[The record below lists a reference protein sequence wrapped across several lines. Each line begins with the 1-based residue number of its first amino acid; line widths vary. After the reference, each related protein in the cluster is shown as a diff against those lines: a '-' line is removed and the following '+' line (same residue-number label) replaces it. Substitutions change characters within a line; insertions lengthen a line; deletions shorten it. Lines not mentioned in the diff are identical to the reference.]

1 MKVVLCLGVVIALL
15 GGSVAMLLDPE
26 RVAARLRIEA
36 EAEQDKL
43 LRTGRNRRQLS
54 QPKEV
59 TIQVTAPL
67 FSSRLFEY
75 GDEAGDQELP
85 VSLDSTKKLQ
95 LSKPISFYG
104 KQYQTVYIGS
114 NGAIT
119 FDTAIRTHR
128 SNILPSNYVMIAP
141 FWNRNKLENGG
152 HVYYREITSGRVLE
166 RGQSEIRYQYDKS
179 VKVISCLL
187 VTWEKMQPLGA
198 NPLPDENTNTFQAA
212 LFVTDNGTYANFIY
226 NNIGWT
232 QGAEAGFNG
241 GQDSLFYALP
251 TSGTGNI
258 MYLEEYGNTG
268 IPGEW
273 MFELG
278 EKRII
283 RCKAGLKGDTCDEE
297 CSPGEWGID
306 CIGCCHCSGNT
317 TCNKV
322 NGECPNNQCSECF
335 SGSQCQTKLS
345 KCSMD
350 SPRKCARNGI
360 SLTDYDRC
368 GEPLQRCQCLDG
380 YEGDGYARCN
390 DIDECK
396 KNNVC
401 HQDAVCTNTPGHF
414 FCQCK
419 PGYSGDGVMECMASD
434 SFLFPT
440 NGENLPPSQNSKV
453 TIQLQKPVKLF
464 GLDTSQLTISSN
476 GLITVDDSV
485 NILPGDSLDDMN
497 VVGIAPFFA
506 PIDLSKG
513 GDVRVK
519 ESAEDGVLARATHI
533 VNDNGE
539 SGGFIADNVIIIS
552 FINVSTPSTQTTNTY
567 QTVVIS
573 GRDSKKQP
581 STFVEF
587 LYKDLT
593 WTPNAEAGI
602 MTSDKSNSIQL
613 PGSGTE
619 GMEQLSQ
626 LSNVRQPG
634 VWLYRVDRDV
644 IHQCMKSDLQP
655 PYCDAE
661 SPPLIKKTQS
671 NEIPEVKQTT
681 PQVKIPTE
689 SVPTEIDD
697 DQFEIPEVAST
708 SIVPPSEPSTQR
720 VPAVFATAET
730 RRPQIS
736 LHVQNTPELERPS
749 TLPIPTI
756 STTHRPIVQL
766 NSKEIEALPPDV
778 FENPLPPFVTVVPE
792 LFTAKSKPNEEPTQ
806 IGKVHVIQ
814 PELIRPSIIGSF
826 NTNPP
831 AVVTSVEEV
840 THEFINNDFPQA
852 PIETTVVEDE
862 APTST
867 PTTPESTTTATTQ
880 STTTATETT
889 TVISEQSPSSKNVIK
904 IQTETMPTTNNN
916 LFVFTSTKSPPK
928 KILSSKPKIVTGS
941 PHKENEE
948 MDNSIEQ
955 GRVLEA
961 EMAGSRLA
969 VVIPVTIV
977 AVWVVILIVIAFVL
991 CCQRRRTHHTLRT
1004 VYGPPYHIRPV
1015 GTYTL
1020 RGDPSLKHY
1029 EGIYEENIEK
1039 SRGFPADLGPY
1050 QTGGRMSL
1058 YGSYW
1063 NLSNASR
1070 SGIDRLHPMS

>member
-1 MKVVLCLGVVIALL
+1 MKVVLLVGVLSALI
-15 GGSVAMLLDPE
+15 GWSTAMLLDPE

-36 EAEQDKL
+36 EAENDRL
-43 LRTGRNRRQLS
+43 IRTGRSRRQLG

-67 FSSRLFEY
+67 FSSRLFDY

-85 VSLDSTKKLQ
+85 VAPDSTKKLQ

-104 KQYQTVYIGS
+104 KQYHAVHIGS

-119 FDTAIRTHR
+119 FDNAIKTHR
-128 SNILPSNYVMIAP
+128 ANILPSNYVLIAP
-141 FWNRNKLENGG
+141 FWNKNTLKNGG

-179 VKVISCLL
+179 VKVLSCVL
-187 VTWEKMQPLGA
+187 VTWEKMQPTGS

-212 LFVTDNGTYANFIY
+212 IFVTDSGTFANFIY

-241 GQDSLFYALP
+241 GQDSKFYALP

-278 EKRII
+278 DDRIV

-297 CSPGEWGID
+297 CALGEWGID
-306 CIGCCHCSGNT
+306 CVGCCHCTGNS
-317 TCNKV
+317 TCDKL
-322 NGECPNNQCSECF
+322 NGACPNNQCSECF
-335 SGSQCQTKLS
+335 SGFACQTKS
-345 KCSMD
+345 AKCSMD
-350 SPRKCARNGI
+350 SPRKCARNAV
-360 SLTDYDRC
+360 STTEYDRC
-368 GEPLQRCQCLDG
+368 GEPLQLCKCIEG
-380 YEGDGYARCN
+380 YEGDGYRSCI
-390 DIDECK
+390 DIDECSSK
-396 KNNVC
+396 NVC
-401 HQDAVCTNTPGHF
+401 HADASCTNTPGRY

-419 PGYSGDGVMECMASD
+419 PGFSGDGVMECMASD

-440 NGENLPPSQNSKV
+440 NGESLPPSQNAKV
-453 TIQLQKPVKLF
+453 TVQLQKPVRLF
-464 GLDTSQLTISSN
+464 GLETNQLTISAN

-506 PIDLSKG
+506 LIDLSKG
-513 GDVRVK
+513 GEVKVK
-519 ESAEDGVLARATHI
+519 ESSEDSVLARATHI
-533 VNDNGE
+533 VNENGE
-539 SGGFIADNVIIIS
+539 SGGFIADSVIIIS
-552 FINVSTPSTQTTNTY
+552 FINVTTSNTRTANTY
-567 QTVVIS
+567 QTVLIS
-573 GRDSKKQP
+573 GRDSSKKLE
-581 STFVEF
+581 TFVEF

-593 WTPNAEAGI
+593 WTPHAEAGI

-644 IHQCMKSDLQP
+644 IHQCMKNDLQP

-661 SPPLIKKTQS
+661 SPPLIKKPQS
-671 NEIPEVKQTT
+671 SEVAEVRETT
-681 PQVKIPTE
+681 TEAARIPTE
-689 SVPTEIDD
+689 PIIEADD
-697 DQFEIPEVAST
+697 DGFEEPIT
-708 SIVPPSEPSTQR
+708 LPPPVLVTEEPSTHR
-720 VPAVFATAET
+720 VQPAFVTAET

-736 LHVQNTPELERPS
+736 LRVQNTPEFERPS
-749 TLPIPTI
+749 PQPTV
-756 STTHRPIVQL
+756 STTHRPIVEFD
-766 NSKEIEALPPDV
+766 SKEIAALPPDV
-778 FENPLPPFVTVVPE
+778 FENPLAPFITVVPE
-792 LFTAKSKPNEEPTQ
+792 LFTEKVKNDRDGSAQ
-806 IGKVHVIQ
+806 IGKIQVIQ
-814 PELIRPSIIGSF
+814 PELIRPSLSAK
-826 NTNPP
+826 TPTSP
-831 AVVTSVEEV
+831 EVSTSVIEITPEVIKPSESFHQSREEV
-840 THEFINNDFPQA
+840 EVSTEIP
-852 PIETTVVEDE
+852 TT
-862 APTST
+862 AS
-867 PTTPESTTTATTQ
+867 TPESTTTTTAEATTTTFETTIATESSPKPKSVIKVQ
-880 STTTATETT
+880 DEVPTSTT
-889 TVISEQSPSSKNVIK
+889 
-904 IQTETMPTTNNN
+904 NN

-928 KILSSKPKIVTGS
+928 KILSSKPKIVTGP
-941 PHKENEE
+941 PHNDHTEV
-948 MDNSIEQ
+948 DSSVEQ
-955 GRVLEA
+955 NRVLEA

-1015 GTYTL
+1015 GTYTM
-1020 RGDPSLKHY
+1020 RGDPALKHY

-1039 SRGFPADLGPY
+1039 SRGFPVDLGPY

-1063 NLSNASR
+1063 NLSNTSR
-1070 SGIDRLHPMS
+1070 TGIDRLQQMG